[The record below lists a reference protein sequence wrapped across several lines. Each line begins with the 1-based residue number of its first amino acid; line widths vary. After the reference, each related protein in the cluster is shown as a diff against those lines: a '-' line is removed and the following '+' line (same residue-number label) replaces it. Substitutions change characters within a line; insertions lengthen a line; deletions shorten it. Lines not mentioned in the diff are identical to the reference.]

1 MTKLSAFINLTRIN
15 KPIGIFL
22 LLWPTLTA
30 LFLASGG
37 FPNTHILLIFILGT
51 IIMRSAGCI
60 INDLIDC
67 NIDPLVK
74 RTRNRPIAAGII
86 RPKEAIIVL
95 LLLLICAIFL
105 VMQLNIF
112 SFGIAFLA
120 LLFSLTYPFTKRFFV
135 MPQVYL
141 GITFGFGILM
151 AFSAIQDTLPLEAII
166 LFIANVFWAVSYDS
180 HYAIMDMEDDKK
192 ININS
197 TALFFGNKIMIMIT
211 LSYFFMFINLI
222 FIGILKEFNLI
233 FFLMLVIA
241 LVIAIYGCFESR
253 YMDSQKNFEAFLRNN
268 YVGIFVFIGFVSQL
282 Y

>member
-197 TALFFGNKIMIMIT
+197 TALFFGNKIMTMIT

-233 FFLMLVIA
+233 FFLMLAIA
-241 LVIAIYGCFESR
+241 LVIALYGCFESR
-253 YMDSQKNFEAFLRNN
+253 YMESQKNFEAFLRNN

>member
-233 FFLMLVIA
+233 FFLMLAIA
-241 LVIAIYGCFESR
+241 LVIALYGCFESR
-253 YMDSQKNFEAFLRNN
+253 YMESQKNFEAFLRNN

>member
-30 LFLASGG
+30 LFLASDG

-253 YMDSQKNFEAFLRNN
+253 YMESQKNFEAFLRNN

>member
-22 LLWPTLTA
+22 LLWP
-30 LFLASGG
+30 
-37 FPNTHILLIFILGT
+37 THILLIFILGT

>member
-233 FFLMLVIA
+233 FFLMLAIA
-241 LVIAIYGCFESR
+241 LVIALYGCFESR

>member
-30 LFLASGG
+30 LSLASDGI
-37 FPNTHILLIFILGT
+37 PNTHILFIFILGT

-74 RTRNRPIAAGII
+74 RTRNRPIAARII
-86 RPKEAIIVL
+86 RPKEAIILL

-135 MPQVYL
+135 MPQIYL

-151 AFSAIQDTLPLEAII
+151 AFSAIQDNLPLEALI
-166 LFIANVFWAVSYDS
+166 LFIANIFWAFSYDS
-180 HYAIMDMEDDKK
+180 HYAILDMEDDKK
-192 ININS
+192 LNINS
-197 TALFFGNKIMIMIT
+197 TALFFGNKTMIMIT
-211 LSYFFMFINLI
+211 LSYFFMFLNLI
-222 FIGILKEFNLI
+222 FIGILKEFN
-233 FFLMLVIA
+233 FSFYLMLSIA
-241 LVIAIYGCFESR
+241 LSIALYGCFESR
-253 YMDSQKNFEAFLRNN
+253 YMGPQKNYEAFLRNN
-268 YVGIFVFIGFVSQL
+268 YVGIFVFIGFISQL
-282 Y
+282 H

>member
-30 LFLASGG
+30 LFLASDG

>member
-30 LFLASGG
+30 LFLASDG

-233 FFLMLVIA
+233 FFLMLAIA

>member
-30 LFLASGG
+30 LFLASDG

-233 FFLMLVIA
+233 FFLMLAIA

-253 YMDSQKNFEAFLRNN
+253 YMESQKNFEAFLRNN

>member
-30 LFLASGG
+30 LFLASDG

-60 INDLIDC
+60 INDLIDS

-233 FFLMLVIA
+233 FFLMLAIA

>member
-233 FFLMLVIA
+233 FFLMLAIA

>member
-233 FFLMLVIA
+233 FFLMLAIA
-241 LVIAIYGCFESR
+241 LVIALYGCFESR
-253 YMDSQKNFEAFLRNN
+253 YMEPQKNFEAFLRNN

>member
-60 INDLIDC
+60 INDLIDS

-233 FFLMLVIA
+233 FFLMLAIA

-282 Y
+282 H

>member
-60 INDLIDC
+60 INDLIDS

-233 FFLMLVIA
+233 FFLMLAIA

-253 YMDSQKNFEAFLRNN
+253 YMESQKNFEAFLRNN

>member
-30 LFLASGG
+30 LFLASDG

-60 INDLIDC
+60 INDLIDS

-233 FFLMLVIA
+233 FFLMLAIA
-241 LVIAIYGCFESR
+241 LVIALYGCFESR
-253 YMDSQKNFEAFLRNN
+253 YMESQKNFEAFLRNN

>member
-197 TALFFGNKIMIMIT
+197 TALFFGNKILIMIT

-233 FFLMLVIA
+233 FFLMLAIA

-282 Y
+282 H

>member
-30 LFLASGG
+30 LFLASDG

-60 INDLIDC
+60 INDLIDS

-233 FFLMLVIA
+233 FFLMLAIA

-282 Y
+282 H